1 MSEQPRLIVGV
12 DEAGRGPLA
21 GPVFA
26 AAVLLGKASIEGL
39 NDSKKLSAA
48 RRERLSEEVIEECMT
63 YGIACATV
71 EEIERLNI
79 LQATMI
85 AMQRAVAGIVVVP
98 NEVLVDGNVAPDLP
112 YPTRTVV
119 GGDAQVPEIMAASI
133 LAKVAR
139 DRHMAELDR
148 EFPAYGFVQHKGY
161 PTPQHLEALRTH
173 GASPHHR
180 RNFSGV
186 PGGDS
191 RKRKRP

>member
-1 MSEQPRLIVGV
+1 MNEQPRLIVGV

-26 AAVLLGKASIEGL
+26 AAVLLGIARIEGL
-39 NDSKKLSAA
+39 DDSKKLSPQ
-48 RRERLSEEVIEECMT
+48 RRERLSEVVIEECMT

-71 EEIERLNI
+71 AEIERLNI

-98 NEVLVDGNVAPDLP
+98 NEVLVDGNVTPDLP

-148 EFPAYGFVQHKGY
+148 EFPVYGFARHKGY
-161 PTPQHLEALRTH
+161 PTPQHLEALRIH
-173 GASPHHR
+173 GACIHHR
-180 RNFSGV
+180 RGFSGV
-186 PGGDS
+186 PDEAV
-191 RKRKRP
+191 RPEAS

>member
-1 MSEQPRLIVGV
+1 MSEAVRLIVGV

-26 AAVLLGKASIEGL
+26 AAVLLGNARIEGL
-39 NDSKKLSAA
+39 ADSKKLSEK
-48 RRERLSEEVIEECMT
+48 RREKLSAVIIEECMT

-79 LQATMI
+79 LQASMI

-98 NEVLVDGNVAPDLP
+98 NEVLVDGNIAPDLP

-133 LAKVAR
+133 LAKVRR
-139 DRHMAELDR
+139 DRCMVELDR
-148 EFPAYGFVQHKGY
+148 EFPAYGFARHKGY
-161 PTPQHLEALRTH
+161 PTPQHLAALRQH
-173 GASPHHR
+173 GACPHHR
-180 RNFSGV
+180 RGFSGV
-186 PGGDS
+186 ESAGQDDPE
-191 RKRKRP
+191 